1 MTVNRGI
8 MSNIEIRSPGG
19 RAIIIIFAI
28 VLIITSI
35 IFLFPFFF
43 AFSAGLKTST
53 EIFKPGLNLFP
64 EVANW
69 KNYVEAWQRFK
80 MPRMFLVTFNIALGG
95 VFGRLLVSSLAAY
108 SISRLKPAGKSIIQS
123 LLLVTLTIPMIAYL
137 IPLYKTLTD
146 VPLIHVNLVNKFW
159 GLWLPYSASA
169 FYILVLKNSFDQIPP
184 DLFDAAAVDGASQ
197 MRMFISIV
205 LPLSAPILLVL
216 GLLTFVGIW
225 GDFLLPYLVLRD
237 PNLQTV
243 SVRLY
248 NLTRIFPYNLQ
259 MAGAFFGMLPP
270 AIAVLL
276 FQRYMRGGL
285 SF

>member
-1 MTVNRGI
+1 MVNTRGI
-8 MSNIEIRSPGG
+8 MSNIEWRSPGG
-19 RAIIIIFAI
+19 KVIIAIFLV
-28 VLIITSI
+28 VLITTSL

-43 AFSAGLKTST
+43 AFTAGLKTST
-53 EIFKPGLNLFP
+53 EIFKPGLNIFP
-64 EVANW
+64 GLPHW
-69 KNYVEAWQRFK
+69 DNYVEAWQRFK
-80 MPRMFLVTFNIALGG
+80 MMRMFYCTFYVALGG
-95 VFGRLLVSSLAAY
+95 VVGRLLVSSLAAY
-108 SISRLKPAGKSIIQS
+108 SISRLKPAGKSVIQA
-123 LLLVTLTIPMIAYL
+123 LILVTLTIPMIAYL

-146 VPLIHVNLVNKFW
+146 VPILHINLVNSFW

-169 FYILVLKNSFDQIPP
+169 FYILVLKNSFDQIPS
-184 DLFDAAAVDGASQ
+184 DLFDAAAVDGATPV
-197 MRMFISIV
+197 RMFISIV
-205 LPLSAPILLVL
+205 IPLTVPILLVL

-225 GDFLLPYLVLRD
+225 GDFLLPYLILRD

-259 MAGAFFGMLPP
+259 MAAAFFGMLPP